1 MRESKASRG
10 LYIREAGATERL
22 LVYQWGEETLRF
34 FKAKVLVWPF
44 VVLLVAVLAL
54 TILGAVQGWRLP
66 SFFGGSTYDRD
77 SQVVQSVETK
87 EEVALVSLGIQGIK
101 RRETSGNAFW
111 GQIPGATRVSLLQ
124 YEFQAKLGLDGS
136 RVKVVP
142 DGEGKFTL
150 TIPDFIFIG
159 YDKPHFEAAIDQNG
173 ALSWFAPEI
182 EETDLI
188 NAVLGEKSQNEYLTK
203 YENDLKEQAKVFY
216 TGIITAIDP
225 AATISWKFSE

>member
-1 MRESKASRG
+1 MK
-10 LYIREAGATERL
+10 
-22 LVYQWGEETLRF
+22 F
-34 FKAKVLVWPF
+34 FRAKVLIWPF
-44 VVLLVAVLAL
+44 AVLLAAALAL
-54 TILGAVQGWRLP
+54 SILGAVQGWRLP
-66 SFFGGSTYDRD
+66 SFLGGSTYDRD
-77 SQVVQSVETK
+77 SQVVESVETK

-101 RRETSGNAFW
+101 RRETAGHAFW

-142 DGEGKFTL
+142 DGNGGFTV

-188 NAVLGEKSQNEYLTK
+188 NAVLGEDSQNDYLAK
-203 YENDLKEQAKVFY
+203 YSDDLKEQAKVFY
-216 TGIITAIDP
+216 TNIITAIDQN
-225 AATISWKFSE
+225 ATVSFTFAE

>member
-1 MRESKASRG
+1 MK
-10 LYIREAGATERL
+10 
-22 LVYQWGEETLRF
+22 F
-34 FKAKVLVWPF
+34 FRAKVLIWPF
-44 VVLLVAVLAL
+44 AVLLAAALAL
-54 TILGAVQGWRLP
+54 SILGAVQGWRLP
-66 SFFGGSTYDRD
+66 SFLGGSTYDRD
-77 SQVVQSVETK
+77 SQVVESVETK

-101 RRETSGNAFW
+101 RRETAGNAFW

-142 DGEGKFTL
+142 DGNSGFTV

-159 YDKPHFEAAIDQNG
+159 YDRPHFEAAIDQNG

-188 NAVLGEKSQNEYLTK
+188 NAVLGEDSQNDYLAK
-203 YENDLKEQAKVFY
+203 YSDDLKEQAKVFY
-216 TGIITAIDP
+216 TNIITAIDQN
-225 AATISWKFSE
+225 ATVSFTFAE

>member
-1 MRESKASRG
+1 MK
-10 LYIREAGATERL
+10 
-22 LVYQWGEETLRF
+22 F
-34 FKAKVLVWPF
+34 FRAKVLIWPF
-44 VVLLVAVLAL
+44 VVLLAAALAL
-54 TILGAVQGWRLP
+54 SILGAVQGWRLP
-66 SFFGGSTYDRD
+66 SFLGGSAYDRD

-101 RRETSGNAFW
+101 RRETTGNAFW
-111 GQIPGATRVSLLQ
+111 GKIPGATRVSLLQ

-142 DGEGKFTL
+142 DGDGRFTV

-188 NAVLGEKSQNEYLTK
+188 NAVLGEASQQDYLVK
-203 YENDLKEQAKVFY
+203 YKEDLREQAKVFY
-216 TGIITAIDP
+216 TGIINAIDP
-225 AATISWKFSE
+225 DVALDFQFAD

>member
-1 MRESKASRG
+1 MK
-10 LYIREAGATERL
+10 
-22 LVYQWGEETLRF
+22 F
-34 FKAKVLVWPF
+34 FRAKVLIWPF
-44 VVLLVAVLAL
+44 AVLLAAALAL
-54 TILGAVQGWRLP
+54 SILGAVQGWRLP
-66 SFFGGSTYDRD
+66 SFLGGSTYDRD
-77 SQVVQSVETK
+77 SQVVESVETK

-101 RRETSGNAFW
+101 RRETAGNAFW

-142 DGEGKFTL
+142 DGNGGFTV

-188 NAVLGEKSQNEYLTK
+188 NAVLGEDSQNDYLAK
-203 YENDLKEQAKVFY
+203 YSDDLKEQAKVFY
-216 TGIITAIDP
+216 TNIITAIDQN
-225 AATISWKFSE
+225 ATVSFTFAE

>member
-1 MRESKASRG
+1 MK
-10 LYIREAGATERL
+10 
-22 LVYQWGEETLRF
+22 F
-34 FKAKVLVWPF
+34 FRAKVLIWPF
-44 VVLLVAVLAL
+44 AVLLAAALAL
-54 TILGAVQGWRLP
+54 SILGAVQGWRLP
-66 SFFGGSTYDRD
+66 SFLGGSTYDRD
-77 SQVVQSVETK
+77 SQVVESVETK

-101 RRETSGNAFW
+101 RRETAGNAFW

-142 DGEGKFTL
+142 DGNGGFTV

-188 NAVLGEKSQNEYLTK
+188 NAVLGEDSQNDYLAK
-203 YENDLKEQAKVFY
+203 YSDDLKEQAKVFY
-216 TGIITAIDP
+216 TNIITAIDQN
-225 AATISWKFSE
+225 AAVSFTFAE

>member
-1 MRESKASRG
+1 MK
-10 LYIREAGATERL
+10 
-22 LVYQWGEETLRF
+22 F
-34 FKAKVLVWPF
+34 FRAKVLIWPF
-44 VVLLVAVLAL
+44 AVLLAAALAL
-54 TILGAVQGWRLP
+54 SILGAVQGWRLP
-66 SFFGGSTYDRD
+66 SFLGGSTYDRD
-77 SQVVQSVETK
+77 SRVVESVETK

-101 RRETSGNAFW
+101 RRETAGNAFW

-142 DGEGKFTL
+142 DGNGGFTV

-188 NAVLGEKSQNEYLTK
+188 NAVLGEDSQNDYLAK
-203 YENDLKEQAKVFY
+203 YSDDLKEQAKVFY
-216 TGIITAIDP
+216 TNIITAIDQN
-225 AATISWKFSE
+225 ATVSFTFAE

>member
-1 MRESKASRG
+1 MK
-10 LYIREAGATERL
+10 
-22 LVYQWGEETLRF
+22 F
-34 FKAKVLVWPF
+34 FRAKVLIWPF
-44 VVLLVAVLAL
+44 AVLLAAALAL
-54 TILGAVQGWRLP
+54 SILGAVQGWRLP
-66 SFFGGSTYDRD
+66 SFLGGSTYDRD
-77 SQVVQSVETK
+77 SQVVESVETK

-101 RRETSGNAFW
+101 RRETAGNAFW

-142 DGEGKFTL
+142 DGNGGFTV

-188 NAVLGEKSQNEYLTK
+188 NAVLGEDSQNDYLAK
-203 YENDLKEQAKVFY
+203 YSDDLKEQAKVFY
-216 TGIITAIDP
+216 TNIITAVDQN
-225 AATISWKFSE
+225 ATVSFTFAE